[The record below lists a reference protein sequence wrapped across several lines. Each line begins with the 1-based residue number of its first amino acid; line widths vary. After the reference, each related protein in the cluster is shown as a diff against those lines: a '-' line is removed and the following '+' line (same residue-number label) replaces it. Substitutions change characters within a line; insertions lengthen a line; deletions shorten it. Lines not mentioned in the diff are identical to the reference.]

1 MRRRNEQV
9 WQEEANID
17 EVVLSKVCTVIRNQS
32 GSNWTG
38 TMSRLMTALNKVS
51 SRNQR
56 EILPGSPG
64 ALRVVINRVANRL
77 RNRGIGVRFARTTDH
92 ARTRYVRF
100 TR

>member
-1 MRRRNEQV
+1 MRRNEQG

-17 EVVLSKVCTVIRNQS
+17 EIVLSKVCTVLRDQS
-32 GSNWTG
+32 ESNWIG

-51 SRNQR
+51 SRRQR

-64 ALRVVINRVANRL
+64 ALRVVINRIANRL

-92 ARTRYVRF
+92 ARTRFVRF

>member
-1 MRRRNEQV
+1 MRRNEQG

-17 EVVLSKVCTVIRNQS
+17 EIVLSKVCTVLRDQS
-32 GSNWTG
+32 ESNWIG

-51 SRNQR
+51 SRRQR
-56 EILPGSPG
+56 EILPCSPG
-64 ALRVVINRVANRL
+64 ALRVVINRIANRL

-92 ARTRYVRF
+92 ARTRFVRF